1 MKSSLVWQKCQQ
13 VLTLGTTKDFR
24 SPPVRQIQSLSS
36 ESSSKCSTYADK
48 ALIRKIFTPFKH
60 DAIVR
65 PIAAKLLS
73 GKHIDKPQSTF
84 SWGCESQGAAI
95 LWLNPHF
102 QLSSLLTEAHD
113 NLLGDGSA
121 GRRDGGPSPLPQLA

>member
-1 MKSSLVWQKCQQ
+1 MKSNLVGQKCQQ

-24 SPPVRQIQSLSS
+24 SPPVRQIQSLSA
-36 ESSSKCSTYADK
+36 ESSSKCSTYTDK

-73 GKHIDKPQSTF
+73 GKHIDKPRSTF
-84 SWGCESQGAAI
+84 SWGCESQGARYLVAKPTFSVKQP
-95 LWLNPHF
+95 LN
-102 QLSSLLTEAHD
+102 
-113 NLLGDGSA
+113 
-121 GRRDGGPSPLPQLA
+121 